1 MQEDRPWRIP
11 QVSTARGRDEGR
23 PQSGGV
29 KGVIVPASDPGMAE
43 PGDDLTGRFLSCAA
57 RALVLLSTYLTCFNS
72 IFTFFHRLF
81 DVLFYFFCLH
91 PEYHLRRPCVLTGG
105 KL

>member
-1 MQEDRPWRIP
+1 MVEGVQEDRPWRIP

-72 IFTFFHRLF
+72 IFTFFTALLMF
-81 DVLFYFFCLH
+81 CFTFFVHILSI
-91 PEYHLRRPCVLTGG
+91 
-105 KL
+105 